1 MSAVKEVIEDYNVE
15 SALDCITSAAQA
27 IGRAMILGEGVLR
40 RTTLAKAQA
49 LLDEI
54 NAQDEAI
61 RVEFGWTR

>member
-1 MSAVKEVIEDYNVE
+1 MSAVNEIIEDYNVE
-15 SALDCITSAAQA
+15 SALECLASAAQSV
-27 IGRAMILGEGVLR
+27 GRAMILGESVLR
-40 RTTLAKAQA
+40 RTTIAKAQT